1 MLILTNMKK
10 ILGIFLITAFL
21 FTYPC
26 TGYVYAEDDTAQEE
40 TENTED
46 ADTNTEEET
55 TSLSETLDETS
66 NSSISWWTIL
76 LSVLGISLFI
86 AVVYYVL
93 KNFNI
98 GTGK

>member
-1 MLILTNMKK
+1 MKK
-10 ILGIFLITAFL
+10 ILGIFLIAVLL
-21 FTYPC
+21 FSYPIQ
-26 TGYVYAEDDTAQEE
+26 GYIYAEDSTVQEE
-40 TENTED
+40 IED
-46 ADTNTEEET
+46 TTAEES
-55 TSLSETLDETS
+55 TSLNETLDETEDT
-66 NSSISWWTIL
+66 SSISWWIIL

>member
-1 MLILTNMKK
+1 MKK
-10 ILGIFLITAFL
+10 ILGIFLITVFL
-21 FTYPC
+21 FSYPIQ
-26 TGYVYAEDDTAQEE
+26 GYIYAEDSTTQEE
-40 TENTED
+40 TESTE
-46 ADTNTEEET
+46 AEDTTTEET
-55 TSLSETLDETS
+55 TSLSETLDETDS
-66 NSSISWWTIL
+66 SSISWWTIL